1 MLQLVG
7 RLTESIRR
15 AHERAIRMGLWYRV
29 QCLVRSLSASSRQN
43 GRWAHWVDQASSL

>member
-15 AHERAIRMGLWYRV
+15 AHERAIRMGL
-29 QCLVRSLSASSRQN
+29 
-43 GRWAHWVDQASSL
+43 